1 MTKARVEWS
10 SRALDEDFAPAG
22 FDRFVFCGDLW
33 SPELD
38 RSPGSLT
45 LEGQVDYTAGLVLK
59 PEVTMNA
66 RAPHPR
72 RCELLAEVTDVNQQ
86 TVSSS
91 ADFLVHSS
99 ALYLGLTPP
108 PAGLRAGAAIP
119 VVAVAVSATGQPW
132 PQPVR
137 AEARLR
143 RRMAQRPGRLGGGSG
158 ELSERARG
166 RTRWRRLRSRP
177 PRW

>member
-1 MTKARVEWS
+1 
-10 SRALDEDFAPAG
+10 
-22 FDRFVFCGDLW
+22 
-33 SPELD
+33 
-38 RSPGSLT
+38 
-45 LEGQVDYTAGLVLK
+45 
-59 PEVTMNA
+59 MNA

-143 RRMAQRPGRLGGGSG
+143 RLEWRSVRVASAGGAVSYRNELEAGRGGAG
-158 ELSERARG
+158 
-166 RTRWRRLRSRP
+166 
-177 PRW
+177 